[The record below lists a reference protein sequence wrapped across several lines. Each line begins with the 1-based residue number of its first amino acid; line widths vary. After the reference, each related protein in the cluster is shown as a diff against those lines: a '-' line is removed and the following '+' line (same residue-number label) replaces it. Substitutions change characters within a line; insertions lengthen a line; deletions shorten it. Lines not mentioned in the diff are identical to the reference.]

1 MRKGHQK
8 IPDSFKQIGQSV
20 IHLDN
25 ETYFDEAKRDMSSG
39 KEVGRGNKNRMEED
53 GDEDQPQ
60 LFPGLPPLLQ
70 RGSGNRGI
78 VHSTKIRLVS
88 EKIE

>member
-1 MRKGHQK
+1 MRKGHKK
-8 IPDSFKQIGQSV
+8 IPDSFKQIGQSA

-25 ETYFDEAKRDMSSG
+25 ETYFDEAKREMSSG

-53 GDEDQPQ
+53 GDEDQLQ
-60 LFPGLPPLLQ
+60 LFPGLLLLQ

>member
-25 ETYFDEAKRDMSSG
+25 ETYFDEAKREMSSG
-39 KEVGRGNKNRMEED
+39 KEVGRGNKNRMKED
-53 GDEDQPQ
+53 GDEDQLQ
-60 LFPGLPPLLQ
+60 LFPGLLLLQ

>member
-8 IPDSFKQIGQSV
+8 ISDSFKQIGQSV

-25 ETYFDEAKRDMSSG
+25 ETHLDEAKREMSSG
-39 KEVGRGNKNRMEED
+39 KEVGRGNKNRMEEA
-53 GDEDQPQ
+53 GDEDQLQ
-60 LFPGLPPLLQ
+60 LFPGFPLLQ

-78 VHSTKIRLVS
+78 VHSTKIR
-88 EKIE
+88 